1 VVLIGSN
8 DLYQDCVYHG
18 KVFYVKEIKI
28 KKTTIKNSEKDLE
41 LAKKQSEMINE
52 EEKPFD
58 FGGMPPRDL
67 KKNLGCG

>member
-1 VVLIGSN
+1 MEKYFMS
-8 DLYQDCVYHG
+8 
-18 KVFYVKEIKI
+18 
-28 KKTTIKNSEKDLE
+28 KKSKSKKATIKNSEKDLE
-41 LAKKQSEMINE
+41 LAKRQSEMINE

>member
-1 VVLIGSN
+1 MEKYFMS
-8 DLYQDCVYHG
+8 
-18 KVFYVKEIKI
+18 KKSKS

-41 LAKKQSEMINE
+41 LVKKQSEMINE

-58 FGGMPPRDL
+58 FGGMPSRDL